1 MDALTHQALCR
12 MEIIVLPPRRWEFMG
27 KAGKDA
33 AASKVT
39 AEVKSQGKFPKIIV
53 AHYKAKKNIRKRQ
66 GHRQPYTELTIV
78 SIK

>member
-33 AASKVT
+33 AVT
-39 AEVKSQGKFPKIIV
+39 KHYDERMLGKRREQILA
-53 AHYKAKKNIRKRQ
+53 AHGWESGKNVRNGK
-66 GHRQPYTELTIV
+66 PW
-78 SIK
+78 